1 MAPLIATLVT
11 LAAFAVGGTGI
22 VFLFINEERRS
33 MGIKMI
39 IGSVVAIFLI
49 YFISGEL
56 FFVFVIF
63 V

>member
-49 YFISGEL
+49 YFIL
-56 FFVFVIF
+56 LNTL
-63 V
+63 